1 MLESPAVVS
10 EPRRG
15 WAILGVVALGTFMTA
30 LDASIVNIGLPSI
43 ARTFRTPVGGA
54 AEWVVIA
61 YLVAIAATL
70 LSFGHLSDLV
80 GRKPVWL
87 AGLATFTV
95 GSMLCGAAPSL
106 ASLVLARAFQGLGGA
121 MIFAPGLAIITDAFP
136 PAGRGRALG
145 VNAVVFAVGTSL
157 GPTFGG
163 LITGHLSWRWIFYL
177 NVPLGALAL
186 LASQATLP
194 RSGPHRREPFD
205 VAGAG
210 LLAVGFALLT
220 VVLSFSPEW
229 GWGSVRLLTC
239 LAVGTIAL
247 VGTALVERRAPRPII
262 DFSLFRER
270 MLASSLGSM
279 TLAMLALFAISFML
293 PFYFEELRGFSVE
306 KSGLLLTPLPLTIAV
321 VAPVSGSLADRI
333 GSRWLAAG
341 GLALACLG
349 LLFLARLDAAS
360 TLVEVIGCLVLTGA
374 GQGMFQTPNARALM
388 NAVPPG
394 KQGEAAGLLATGRV
408 VGQSLSVALA
418 GAIFADLGGASAGRA
433 LAATRAGAVAPD
445 NIAALQQT
453 FLTGFKGALMV
464 CAAVAAA
471 GLLATLIRGDE
482 QQPASSHVPVP
493 ETAGPMDLCE
503 NPGPRS
509 CPPPRRSSE

>member
-1 MLESPAVVS
+1 VVS
-10 EPRRG
+10 EPRHR

-87 AGLATFTV
+87 AGLATFTA

-106 ASLVLARAFQGLGGA
+106 ALLVLARAFQGLGGA

-145 VNAVVFAVGTSL
+145 INAVVFAVGTSL
-157 GPTFGG
+157 GPTLGG
-163 LITGHLSWRWIFYL
+163 LITEHLSWRWIFYL

-186 LASQATLP
+186 LASQAVLP
-194 RSGPHRREPFD
+194 RSGPRRREPFD

-220 VVLSFSPEW
+220 VGLSFSPEW
-229 GWGSVRLLTC
+229 GWGSVRLLAC
-239 LAVGTIAL
+239 LAVGTGAL
-247 VGTALVERRAPRPII
+247 GGAALVERRASRPIV
-262 DFSLFRER
+262 DFALFRER
-270 MLASSLGSM
+270 TLASSLGSV
-279 TLAMLALFAISFML
+279 TLAMLALFAVSFML

-333 GSRWLAAG
+333 GSRWLAAS

-349 LLFLARLDAAS
+349 LLFLARLAAES
-360 TLVEVIGCLVLTGA
+360 TLGEIIGCLVLTGV

-394 KQGEAAGLLATGRV
+394 EQGEASGLLATGRV

-418 GAIFADLGGASAGRA
+418 GAIFVGVGGASAGRA
-433 LAATRAGAVAPD
+433 LAATPAGAVAPE

-482 QQPASSHVPVP
+482 QQPARV
-493 ETAGPMDLCE
+493 AIGPAE
-503 NPGPRS
+503 ARHEP
-509 CPPPRRSSE
+509 

>member
-1 MLESPAVVS
+1 MQPSG
-10 EPRRG
+10 PRHG
-15 WAILGVVALGTFMTA
+15 WAILGVAALGTFMTA

-54 AEWVVIA
+54 AEWVIIA

-70 LSFGHLSDLV
+70 LPFGHLSDLV

-87 AGLATFTV
+87 AGLGTFAV

-106 ASLVLARAFQGLGGA
+106 ALLVVARAFQGLGGA
-121 MIFAPGLAIITDAFP
+121 LIFAPALAIITDAFP
-136 PAGRGRALG
+136 PTGRGRALG
-145 VNAVVFAVGTSL
+145 VNAVVFAMGTSL
-157 GPTFGG
+157 GPTLGG
-163 LITGHLSWRWIFYL
+163 LITEHLSWRWIFYL

-186 LASQATLP
+186 LASQAVLP
-194 RSGPHRREPFD
+194 RSVPHRREPFD
-205 VAGAG
+205 MPGAG

-220 VVLSFSPEW
+220 VALSFSPEW
-229 GWGSVRLLTC
+229 GWASARLLTC
-239 LAVGTIAL
+239 LAVGTVAL
-247 VGTALVERRAPRPII
+247 VGAALVERRAPRPIV
-262 DFSLFRER
+262 DLALFRER

-306 KSGLLLTPLPLTIAV
+306 RSGLLLTPLPLSLAV

-349 LLFLARLDAAS
+349 LVFLARLDAGS
-360 TLVEVIGCLVLTGA
+360 TLVEVIGCLVLTGV

-388 NAVPPG
+388 NAVPLG
-394 KQGEAAGLLATGRV
+394 KQGEASGLLATGRV

-418 GAIFADLGGASAGRA
+418 GAIFAGLGGASAGRA
-433 LAATRAGAVAPD
+433 LAATPGRAVASE
-445 NIAALQQT
+445 NIAALQQA
-453 FLTGFKGALMV
+453 FLTGFKGALMA

-471 GLLATLIRGDE
+471 GLLTTLIRGNE
-482 QQPASSHVPVP
+482 QEPAGVAVGPAG
-493 ETAGPMDLCE
+493 AGPRPDPDE
-503 NPGPRS
+503 TTVTEAPGA
-509 CPPPRRSSE
+509 